1 MVSDNPWLTLCLYF
15 CLWNIQLTFD
25 WDGIETSGAYHHKSE
40 LCKRVHEF
48 LKSDVF
54 CGSYRKF
61 RTGKVN
67 ARMQNVYMRQVVL
80 LKSVTLT
87 VVE

>member
-1 MVSDNPWLTLCLYF
+1 MQVCLYF

-25 WDGIETSGAYHHKSE
+25 WDGIETSGAYHHKCE
-40 LCKRVHEF
+40 LKRCKRVQEF

-67 ARMQNVYMRQVVL
+67 
-80 LKSVTLT
+80 VTGQKLSHHSQP
-87 VVE
+87 V